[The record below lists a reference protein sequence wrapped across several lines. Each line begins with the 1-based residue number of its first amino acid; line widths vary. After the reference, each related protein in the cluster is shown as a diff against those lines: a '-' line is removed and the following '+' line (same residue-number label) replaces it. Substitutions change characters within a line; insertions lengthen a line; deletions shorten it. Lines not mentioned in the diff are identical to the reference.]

1 MTVSSVSVSSVVVVG
16 GGIAGVSTVAE
27 LRKNGYAGEL
37 TLLSADPIPYD
48 RPPLSKEYLAG
59 GRDLESIALQPAE
72 WYAEQQISLVGGAV
86 AVSLRPDAGE
96 VELADGRVLTADRI
110 VLATGGRA
118 VRPSLGEVRRDV
130 SVGLPVGNGQDRPVV
145 SRIHVLREVKDADR
159 LRTQL
164 VPGTRLLIVGGGL
177 IGAEVASTA
186 RGLGASVVL
195 VDPLSP
201 PLAAAV
207 GVEVATWLHGL
218 HAAHGVEALTTTVET
233 LLETPSGI
241 AAQLKGEPDSR
252 EFDAVLLAVGLVSE
266 TGLAEVAGLETS
278 RGILV
283 DAGQVTSHPSVL
295 AVGDCARRRGHRRAE
310 HWEAALHDGHRAAAT
325 ILGIDAG
332 AETAPWFWTDRYD
345 LHVEAVG
352 EMHDPDSEH
361 ENVVRGTLGEPPFA
375 VFTLRGERVIGAV
388 AVDDPAAAKTAR
400 RLIDR
405 GVEVRPA
412 DLADPTQNLRTL
424 LRRS

>member
-1 MTVSSVSVSSVVVVG
+1 MVVVG

-37 TLLSADPIPYD
+37 TLLSADALPYD

-59 GRDLESIALQPAE
+59 GRDLESIALQPSQ
-72 WYAEQQISLVGGAV
+72 WYADQDMSLVGGAV
-86 AVSLRPDAGE
+86 AVAIRPDAGE
-96 VELADGRVLTADRI
+96 VELADGRVLTADKI

-118 VRPSLGEVRRDV
+118 VRPAIGSP
-130 SVGLPVGNGQDRPVV
+130 S
-145 SRIHVLREVKDADR
+145 HVLRDVPDADR

-164 VPGTRLLIVGGGL
+164 VPGARLLIVGAGL

-186 RGLGASVVL
+186 RGLGAEVVL
-195 VDPLSP
+195 VDPLDP

-207 GVEVATWLHGL
+207 GIEVARWLHGL
-218 HAAHGVEALTTTVET
+218 HADHGVEALTTTVET
-233 LLETPSGI
+233 LLETPTGV

-252 EFDAVLLAVGLVSE
+252 EFDAVLLAVGLVPE
-266 TGLAEVAGLETS
+266 TGLAEAAGLETS

-283 DAGQVTSHPSVL
+283 DAGQMTSHPSVL
-295 AVGDCARRRGHRRAE
+295 AVGDCARLRDHHRAE
-310 HWEAALHDGHRAAAT
+310 HWEAAQLDGARAAAT
-325 ILGIDAG
+325 ILETEPPA
-332 AETAPWFWTDRYD
+332 ATAPWWWSDRYG
-345 LHVEAVG
+345 LHVEGVG
-352 EMHDPDSEH
+352 EMRSADAEH
-361 ENVVRGTLGEPPFA
+361 QTVVRGTLGEPPFS

-388 AVDDPAAAKTAR
+388 AVDDPATAKAAR

-405 GVEVRPA
+405 GVDVRPA

-424 LRRS
+424 LRR

>member
-1 MTVSSVSVSSVVVVG
+1 MTVSSVLVVG

-37 TLLSADPIPYD
+37 TLISADALPYD

-59 GRDLESIALQPAE
+59 GRDLESIVLQPKQ
-72 WYAEQQISLVGGAV
+72 WYADQEISLVGGAAAV
-86 AVSLRPDAGE
+86 AIRPAAGE
-96 VELADGRVLTADRI
+96 VELADGRVLTADKI

-118 VRPSLGEVRRDV
+118 VLPAVAQVRRDV
-130 SVGLPVGNGQDRPVV
+130 SVGLPVSNGQNRPVV
-145 SRIHVLREVKDADR
+145 PDRSPIHVLREVADADR

-164 VPGTRLLIVGGGL
+164 VPGARLLIVGAGL

-186 RGLGASVVL
+186 RGLGAEVVL

-207 GVEVATWLHGL
+207 GIEAARWLHGL

-233 LLETPSGI
+233 VLETSTGV
-241 AAQLKGEPDSR
+241 AVQLKGEPDSR
-252 EFDAVLLAVGLVSE
+252 EFDAVLLAVGLVPE
-266 TGLAEVAGLETS
+266 TGLAEAAGLETS

-295 AVGDCARRRGHRRAE
+295 AVGDCARLRDHHRAE
-310 HWEAALHDGHRAAAT
+310 HWEAAQLDGARATAT
-325 ILGIDAG
+325 IL
-332 AETAPWFWTDRYD
+332 ETEPPPVTAPWWWSDRYG
-345 LHVEAVG
+345 LHVEGVG
-352 EMHDPDSEH
+352 EMRSPDAEH
-361 ENVVRGTLGEPPFA
+361 QTVVRGTLGEPPFS
-375 VFTLRGERVIGAV
+375 VFTLRGEQVIGAV

-405 GVEVRPA
+405 GVDVRPA

-424 LRRS
+424 LRR

>member
-1 MTVSSVSVSSVVVVG
+1 MTVSSVLVVG
-16 GGIAGVSTVAE
+16 GGIAGVSTAAE

-37 TLLSADPIPYD
+37 TLLSADALPYD

-59 GRDLESIALQPAE
+59 GRDLESITLQPSQ
-72 WYAEQQISLVGGAV
+72 WYADQKISLVGGAV
-86 AVSLRPDAGE
+86 AVAVRPDDGE

-118 VRPSLGEVRRDV
+118 VRPAFGSP
-130 SVGLPVGNGQDRPVV
+130 S
-145 SRIHVLREVKDADR
+145 HVLREVADADR
-159 LRTQL
+159 LRTQF
-164 VPGTRLLIVGGGL
+164 VPGARLLIVGAGL

-186 RGLGASVVL
+186 RGLGAEVVL
-195 VDPLSP
+195 VDPLDP

-207 GVEVATWLHGL
+207 GIEVARWLHSL
-218 HAAHGVEALTTTVET
+218 HADHGVEALTTTVET
-233 LLETPSGI
+233 LLETPTGV

-252 EFDAVLLAVGLVSE
+252 EFDAVLLAVGLIPE
-266 TGLAEVAGLETS
+266 TGLAEAAGLETS

-295 AVGDCARRRGHRRAE
+295 AVGDCARLRDHHRAE
-310 HWEAALHDGHRAAAT
+310 HWEAAQLDGARAAAT
-325 ILGIDAG
+325 ILETEPPPA
-332 AETAPWFWTDRYD
+332 TAPWWWSDRYG
-345 LHVEAVG
+345 LHVEGVG
-352 EMHDPDSEH
+352 EMRSADAEH
-361 ENVVRGTLGEPPFA
+361 TRVVRGTLGEPPFS

-388 AVDDPAAAKTAR
+388 AVDDPATAKAAR

-405 GVEVRPA
+405 GVDVRPA

-424 LRRS
+424 LRR

>member
-1 MTVSSVSVSSVVVVG
+1 MTVSSVLVVG
-16 GGIAGVSTVAE
+16 GGIAGVSTVAA
-27 LRKNGYAGEL
+27 LRKNGFAGEV
-37 TLLSADPIPYD
+37 TLLSADALPYD

-59 GRDLESIALQPAE
+59 GRDLESIVLQPSP
-72 WYAEQQISLVGGAV
+72 WYADQKISLVGGAV
-86 AVSLRPDAGE
+86 AVAVRPDAGE

-118 VRPSLGEVRRDV
+118 IRPAFGSP
-130 SVGLPVGNGQDRPVV
+130 S
-145 SRIHVLREVKDADR
+145 HVLREVADADR

-164 VPGTRLLIVGGGL
+164 VPGARLLIVGAGL

-186 RGLGASVVL
+186 RGLGSEVVL
-195 VDPLSP
+195 VDPLDP

-207 GVEVATWLHGL
+207 GIEVARWLHGL
-218 HAAHGVEALTTTVET
+218 HTEHGVEALTTTVET
-233 LLETPSGI
+233 LLETPTGV

-252 EFDAVLLAVGLVSE
+252 EFDAVLLAVGLVPE
-266 TGLAEVAGLETS
+266 TGLAGAAGLETS

-295 AVGDCARRRGHRRAE
+295 AVGDCARLRDHHRAE
-310 HWEAALHDGHRAAAT
+310 HWEAAQLDGARAAAT
-325 ILGIDAG
+325 ILETEPPPA
-332 AETAPWFWTDRYD
+332 TAPWWWSDRYG
-345 LHVEAVG
+345 LHVEGVG
-352 EMHDPDSEH
+352 EMRSADAEH
-361 ENVVRGTLGEPPFA
+361 TRVVRGTLGEPPFS

-388 AVDDPAAAKTAR
+388 AVDDPAAAKAAR

-405 GVEVRPA
+405 GVDVRPA

-424 LRRS
+424 LRR

>member
-1 MTVSSVSVSSVVVVG
+1 MTVSSVVVVG

-37 TLLSADPIPYD
+37 TLVSVDPFPYD

-59 GRDLESIALQPAE
+59 GRDLDSIALQAPG
-72 WYAEQQISLVGGAV
+72 WYAEQRISLIGGAV
-86 AVSLRPDAGE
+86 AVDVRADAGE

-118 VRPSLGEVRRDV
+118 IRPALG
-130 SVGLPVGNGQDRPVV
+130 SP
-145 SRIHVLREVKDADR
+145 SHVLRDVADADR

-164 VPGTRLLIVGGGL
+164 VPRARLLIVGGGL

-186 RGLGASVVL
+186 RGLGAEVML

-207 GVEVATWLHGL
+207 GIEVATWLHAL
-218 HAAHGVEALTTTVET
+218 HADHGVETLTTTVET
-233 LLETPSGI
+233 LLETPTGV

-252 EFDAVLLAVGLVSE
+252 EFDAVLLAVGLVPE
-266 TGLAEVAGLETS
+266 TALAEAAGLETS

-283 DAGQVTSHPSVL
+283 DAGQVTSHPAVL
-295 AVGDCARRRGHRRAE
+295 AVGDCARLRDHHRPE
-310 HWEAALHDGHRAAAT
+310 HWEAAQVDGARAAAT
-325 ILGIDAG
+325 ILGVAPAPD
-332 AETAPWFWTDRYD
+332 TAPWWWSDRYG
-345 LHVEAVG
+345 LHVEGVG
-352 EMHDPDSEH
+352 EMRSPDAQH
-361 ENVVRGTLGEPPFA
+361 QTVVRGVVGEPPFA

-388 AVDDPAAAKTAR
+388 AVDDPNAVRAAR
-400 RLIDR
+400 RMIDR
-405 GVEVRPA
+405 GVDVRA
-412 DLADPTQNLRTL
+412 SDLADPTQNLRSL
-424 LRRS
+424 LRR